1 VHDATQLLNEATRL
15 LHLATECSDRAIR
28 RKLNCMADEFVNEAA
43 RCAGRRSRLRLVKAE
58 NETSA
63 RHE

>member
-1 VHDATQLLNEATRL
+1 MHDATHLLNEATRL
-15 LHLATECSDRAIR
+15 LHLATECSDRSIR
-28 RKLNCMADEFVNEAA
+28 RNLNRMADEFVNEAA
-43 RCAGRRSRLRLVKAE
+43 RCVRQRSRLRLVKAE